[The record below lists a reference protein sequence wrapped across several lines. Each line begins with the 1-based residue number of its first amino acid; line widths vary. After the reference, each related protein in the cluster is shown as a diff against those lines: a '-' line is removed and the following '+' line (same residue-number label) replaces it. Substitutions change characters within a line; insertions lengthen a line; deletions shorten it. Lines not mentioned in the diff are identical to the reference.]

1 MPILRI
7 QHSVPAFDTWKQLFD
22 SDPIDR
28 KRGGVR
34 RYQIHRGLA
43 DPAMVMVDFEF
54 DSFDDA
60 EDFRQRLHGLWAGPA
75 HTMVQDP
82 QTWIVETVQ
91 STEV

>member
-1 MPILRI
+1 MPILHI

-22 SDPIDR
+22 ADPIGR

-34 RYQIHRGLA
+34 RYRIHRGVT
-43 DPAMVMVDFEF
+43 DPVMVMVDFEF
-54 DSFDDA
+54 DAFDAA

-82 QTWIVETVQ
+82 QTWIIETVE
-91 STEV
+91 SVEI